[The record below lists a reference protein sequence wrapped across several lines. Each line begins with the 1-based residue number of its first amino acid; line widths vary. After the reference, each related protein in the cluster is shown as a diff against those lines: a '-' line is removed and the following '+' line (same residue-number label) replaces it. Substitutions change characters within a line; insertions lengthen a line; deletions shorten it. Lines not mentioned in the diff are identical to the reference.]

1 MKAQLDR
8 PTENLWEKQWVQQWG
23 GISLILLLA
32 VGLYLHQIAAESL
45 WRDEVFS
52 IDGVVTGKGLPP
64 HNKIRPLYYMLLW
77 VWMQF
82 SVSLAWLRSLSVLFG
97 LGSIFLTYQLGK
109 KLANQ
114 ATGYI
119 AALLLTLSPLMINH
133 AQEVRMYM
141 LSTCLGLGGS
151 LALAAFLKKSTG
163 RAIATWGSLRVLAI
177 LSTPLNVLLLAA
189 DAILMMGQHRGKLAA
204 SGLRKWFIGVAVLA
218 VPTLWAMSTRLPE
231 FLGDRVGG
239 GRPGLRAIVGVLTQ
253 FLIWPV
259 ELPLENLAWLYR
271 HLLNACAMSI
281 LLLVIVALLHRQ
293 RTVQLFWAATWAF
306 IPIAILFVLAQ
317 FSSGVW
323 YGEGTIRYVLMSAPY
338 LMILVAAGFVYV
350 WSWNRIVA
358 VVVGILYA
366 VTVSIALVSYYTLP
380 YRPDWGG
387 LVQAINRQEQPGD
400 VIALVMGPPREV
412 LEYYYQGSNAIYE
425 LNPREQSY
433 EARVAET
440 WKGLPVQPYPQDETR
455 YWLVAEFKEF
465 DIDSAKRK
473 TIEKERQIF
482 HDAVQQQFKV
492 LSTQKF
498 SNGLELFEVMR

>member
-1 MKAQLDR
+1 MRAQLDQ
-8 PTENLWEKQWVQQWG
+8 PTEKLWGTQWVQQWG
-23 GISLILLLA
+23 WISLILLLA
-32 VGLYLHQIAAESL
+32 IGLYIYQIEAESL

-52 IDGVVTGKGLPP
+52 IDGTVTGQGLPP
-64 HNKIRPLYYMLLW
+64 NNKIRPLYYMLLW

-82 SVSLAWLRSLSVLFG
+82 SADVAWLRSLSVLFS
-97 LGSIFLTYQLGK
+97 LGSIFLTYR
-109 KLANQ
+109 LAYRLVNQ
-114 ATGYI
+114 ATGYV

-151 LALAAFLKKSTG
+151 LALAVFLEKTNSK
-163 RAIATWGSLRVLAI
+163 AIATWGILRLLAI

-189 DAILMMGQHRGKLAA
+189 DAILIVGQHREKLAA

-218 VPTLWAMSTRLPE
+218 IPTLWAMSTRLPE

-259 ELPLENLAWLYR
+259 ELPLENLAWLYK
-271 HLLNACAMSI
+271 HLLNACAISL

-293 RTVQLFWAATWAF
+293 RTVKLFWVAAWAF
-306 IPIAILFVLAQ
+306 IPIGIIFGLAQ

-338 LMILVAAGFVYV
+338 LLILVAAGFVHV

-358 VVVGILYA
+358 VVVSVLYA
-366 VTVSIALVSYYTLP
+366 ITVGIALVSYYTLP
-380 YRPDWGG
+380 YRPDWRS
-387 LVQAINRQEQPGD
+387 LVQSLNQQEQPGD
-400 VIALVMGPPREV
+400 VITLVMGPPREA

-425 LNPREQSY
+425 LHPKEPSY
-433 EARVAET
+433 EATLAAT
-440 WKGLPVQPYPQDETR
+440 WQGLPIQPNAKDKTR

-465 DIDSAKRK
+465 DVDSSKRK
-473 TIEKERQIF
+473 TIEKERQMF
-482 HDAVQQQFKV
+482 HEAVQQQFQV
-492 LSTQKF
+492 LNSQKF